1 MCMHSGGGIMTQ
13 AFGTKA
19 ETLAQLAGRGFN
31 IPSLL
36 YFEAHEW
43 RAMPKKILNKIQVKF
58 SDSLVIVRSSARCED
73 STEQSLAGAF
83 TSILN
88 VPSSDLKLLENAI
101 ELVVSPFSDNADQV
115 LIQPMLM
122 DVQMSGVLMTKVM
135 DDGSPYYVI
144 NYDDV
149 SGKTDTITG
158 GQKTAKTVYIYN
170 GVAEEDFDSPRL
182 KAVLQLARMLEKIFK
197 AIPLDI
203 EFAVDTQG
211 VAHLLQ
217 VRRICSARHWRH
229 KIDSEISRKIQ
240 YVAESI
246 DGYMHPVPQI
256 FGTRTILGVMP
267 DWNPAEMIGTVP
279 RPLAFSL
286 YRELITRRVW
296 ATARQSMGYRAFPT
310 QDLMLSIAGRPY
322 IDVRASFNSFLP
334 TGIAAESCERLVN
347 AWLTRLEKHPE
358 FHDKIE
364 FDVAH
369 TTFDCDFAST
379 FSQRYANEVLSP
391 EALVEYTQH
400 LRALTNSALQAGS
413 SLHTALQQVTTLHE
427 RQKNDL
433 WNISPHT
440 ARQHLQKSCCL
451 LEECQQMGTL
461 PFAIVARHAFIAE
474 AILQSVVR
482 CEALTAERFAQ
493 FKGSIRTVA
502 GELAHSF
509 VQVYAGSLDKQ
520 DFLSLYGHLR
530 PGSYD
535 ILSPAYAQR
544 EDLFTGASVPQNHQE
559 GEVFKLT
566 PSECRAMQHLLH
578 DRRLICTPEELLY
591 YARTA
596 IAGREYAKFVFTRH
610 LSDILECL
618 AAWGKTLNL
627 SRMQVAMLP
636 IHTILDTLFASP
648 AGDLRQFFLRRI
660 REQQNLYDVAGA
672 FKLSYLI
679 RSSRDVYVVP
689 QHRSLPNFITTKRV
703 EAPLV
708 YLDAQAEASPH
719 MQGSIICIDS
729 ADPGYDWIFTRN
741 IAGLITRFGGANSH
755 MAIRCAEYALPAAI
769 GCGSLLFD
777 AIIQSKRCIL
787 DGAGKSL
794 RPLDSP
800 EQ

>member
-1 MCMHSGGGIMTQ
+1 MPQ
-13 AFGTKA
+13 ALGTKA

-43 RAMPKKILNKIQVKF
+43 RSIPKKILDKIQTKF
-58 SDSLVIVRSSARCED
+58 PDSMVIVRSSALCED
-73 STEQSLAGAF
+73 SAEQSLAGAF
-83 TSILN
+83 NSILN
-88 VPSSDLKLLENAI
+88 VPSNNLDLLENAI
-101 ELVVSPFSDNADQV
+101 ERVIFPFDNSADQV

-122 DVQMSGVLMTKVM
+122 DVQISGVLMTKVM

-158 GQKTAKTVYIYN
+158 GQQTAKTVYIYN
-170 GVAEEDFDSPRL
+170 GVAEEDFDSSRL
-182 KAVLQLARMLEKIFK
+182 KAVLQLARTLETIFE

-203 EFAVDTQG
+203 EFAVDSQG

-217 VRRICSARHWRH
+217 VRRICSVRHWKH
-229 KIDSEISRKIQ
+229 KTSSEISRKIQ
-240 YVAESI
+240 YLANHI
-246 DGYMHPVPQI
+246 DEYMHPTPQI
-256 FGTRTILGVMP
+256 FGTRTMLGVMP
-267 DWNPAEMIGTVP
+267 DWNPAEMIGLVP

-296 ATARQSMGYRAFPT
+296 ATARQKMGYRAFPG

-334 TGIAAESCERLVN
+334 TGIATESCEQLVN
-347 AWLTRLEKHPE
+347 AWLSRLEKHPE

-364 FDVAH
+364 FDVVH
-369 TTFDCDFAST
+369 TVFDCDFAST
-379 FSQRYANEVLSP
+379 FSQRYSNEVLSP
-391 EALVEYTQH
+391 EALAEYTQH
-400 LRALTNSALQAGS
+400 LRTLTNNALQTGS
-413 SLHTALQQVTTLHE
+413 SLETALQQVTTLHE

-433 WNISPHT
+433 WTNSQHS

-451 LEECQQMGTL
+451 LEECRQLGTL

-474 AILQSVVR
+474 ALLRSVVR

-493 FKGSIRTVA
+493 FKGSIRTIA
-502 GELAHSF
+502 GELASSF
-509 VQVYAGSLDKQ
+509 AQVYAGSLDKQ
-520 DFLSLYGHLR
+520 KFLSQYGHLR

-535 ILSPAYAQR
+535 ILSPTYAQR
-544 EDLFTGASVPQNHQE
+544 EDLFTGTDIPRSHQDS
-559 GEVFKLT
+559 EVFKLT
-566 PSECRAMQHLLH
+566 PSENRAMQHLLH
-578 DRRLICTPEELLY
+578 DRQLTCSPEGLLH
-591 YARTA
+591 YAHTA
-596 IAGREYAKFVFTRH
+596 IAGREYSKFVFTRH
-610 LSDILECL
+610 LSNILECL
-618 AAWGKTLNL
+618 AAWGETLNL
-627 SRMQVAMLP
+627 SRAQVAMLP

-648 AGDLRQFFLRRI
+648 AGDARQFFFRCI
-660 REQQNLYDVAGA
+660 REQQSLHDLAGA

-777 AIIQSKRCIL
+777 TIIQAKHCIL
-787 DGAGKSL
+787 DGADKSL
-794 RPLDSP
+794 RPLASP
-800 EQ
+800 K